1 MVASKLEIEQVLN
14 TIRRFRSNWYLS
26 KRSKNYLTLQ
36 RLGIG
41 PQVAFDEIY
50 TRLSWQDYISGP
62 ECDRHVPPV
71 PGQVWVFGL
80 TIEDC
85 QCYLKFQLRPNKM
98 VIWISLH
105 QAEYPL
111 KYPYL
116 KEMKR

>member
-50 TRLSWQDYISGP
+50 TRLSW
-62 ECDRHVPPV
+62 
-71 PGQVWVFGL
+71 
-80 TIEDC
+80 
-85 QCYLKFQLRPNKM
+85 
-98 VIWISLH
+98 
-105 QAEYPL
+105 
-111 KYPYL
+111 
-116 KEMKR
+116 